1 MRRDYRERLAE
12 IPRLGPNDGD
22 RAFHRNRD
30 GRGGRAPVNQHHQ
43 LRNLSGCPRSTTD
56 AHHMTQSVG
65 SGFVP
70 PDCDGRQLHV
80 TGVRTRGKRR
90 QKMPRIGRAGCPDA
104 GLRPWSQ
111 FR

>member
-70 PDCDGRQLHV
+70 PDCDGRQAHV
-80 TGVRTRGKRR
+80 TGVPEANAAK
-90 QKMPRIGRAGCPDA
+90 KCPASD
-104 GLRPWSQ
+104 GQDVPMQ
-111 FR
+111 G